1 MAKVWMNW
9 SSGKDSSMAL
19 HHLLQEGNFIPEILF
34 TTVNSAHQ
42 RVSMHGLRASLLMR
56 QAEAIGLPLRIM
68 EVPEF
73 PDMQQYEKQMQHHI
87 EQFVQDGYSHA
98 VFGDIFLEDLRRYRE
113 EKLADFK
120 VQCVFPLWKKD
131 TKQLMEYFISNGFKA
146 IVVCTDDAKL
156 DPSFCGRELDASF
169 LKDLPKNVDP
179 CGENGEFHTFCY
191 DGPIFRSPV
200 SFEIGET
207 VCRTYPGN
215 PPHCFH
221 FLDLW

>member
-1 MAKVWMNW
+1 
-9 SSGKDSSMAL
+9 
-19 HHLLQEGNFIPEILF
+19 
-34 TTVNSAHQ
+34 
-42 RVSMHGLRASLLMR
+42 
-56 QAEAIGLPLRIM
+56 
-68 EVPEF
+68 
-73 PDMQQYEKQMQHHI
+73 
-87 EQFVQDGYSHA
+87 
-98 VFGDIFLEDLRRYRE
+98 
-113 EKLADFK
+113 
-120 VQCVFPLWKKD
+120 
-131 TKQLMEYFISNGFKA
+131 MEYFISNGFKA